1 MCPCW
6 SSSVRASDRL
16 LQRREH
22 AFSQGGQ
29 ALNLAPILV
38 FVPINAPT
46 SCLVNRSA
54 GLAVSVIAGDLSP
67 PLNDLGESVAE
78 HISQRCQLRLL
89 HVVQGRRH
97 VSKGLDRR
105 RYLIDGIVRKA
116 DCDPLEL
123 VPYSDHGPQTRAE
136 AASIVDSLCDCGRM
150 VLMLAL
156 PLAVDERQDLGAEL
170 SQEPA
175 EYAAGEHCQ
184 QPMPVDSQPTPE
196 IARHIRSGR
205 RGRSQQE
212 DR

>member
-1 MCPCW
+1 MPH
-6 SSSVRASDRL
+6 ASDRL
-16 LQRREH
+16 LQPREH

-29 ALNLAPILV
+29 AVNLSPILV

-46 SCLVNRSA
+46 SCLVNRAA
-54 GLAVSVIAGDLSP
+54 GLTVSVIAGNLSP
-67 PLNDLGESVAE
+67 PLNDLGESFME
-78 HISQRCQLRLL
+78 HISQRCQLGLL
-89 HVVQGRRH
+89 HVVQGRPH

-105 RYLIDGIVRKA
+105 GSLIDGIVRKA

-123 VPYSDHGPQTRAE
+123 MPHSDHRPQTRAE

-156 PLAVDERQDLGAEL
+156 PLVVDELQDLGAEP

-196 IARHIRSGR
+196 IARRRRSGR
-205 RGRSQQE
+205 RGRCQQE